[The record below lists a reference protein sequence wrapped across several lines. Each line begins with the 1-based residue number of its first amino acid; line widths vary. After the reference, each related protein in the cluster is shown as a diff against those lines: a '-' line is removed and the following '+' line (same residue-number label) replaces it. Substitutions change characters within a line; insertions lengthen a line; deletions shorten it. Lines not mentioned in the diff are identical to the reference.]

1 MFEKAPYLFLAKS
14 VGEEAQF
21 YEAFFKVWFERWPLQ
36 VDSDT
41 TPGTDLKKDTASS
54 TSMLEELTNMVK
66 KVRRS
71 TVAVSWCRSNTIIL
85 LPF

>member
-1 MFEKAPYLFLAKS
+1 MFEKAPYLFMAKS
-14 VGEEAQF
+14 IGEEAQF

-36 VDSDT
+36 VDLDT
-41 TPGTDLKKDTASS
+41 TPGDDAKKDTASS
-54 TSMLEELTNMVK
+54 TSMLEEFVK

-71 TVAVSWCRSNTIIL
+71 TVAVSRCRSNIIIL

>member
-1 MFEKAPYLFLAKS
+1 MFEKAPYLFMAKS
-14 VGEEAQF
+14 IGEEAQF
-21 YEAFFKVWFERWPLQ
+21 YEVFFKVWFERWPLQ
-36 VDSDT
+36 VDLDT
-41 TPGTDLKKDTASS
+41 TPGDDTKKDMASS

-71 TVAVSWCRSNTIIL
+71 TVAVSQCRSNIIIL